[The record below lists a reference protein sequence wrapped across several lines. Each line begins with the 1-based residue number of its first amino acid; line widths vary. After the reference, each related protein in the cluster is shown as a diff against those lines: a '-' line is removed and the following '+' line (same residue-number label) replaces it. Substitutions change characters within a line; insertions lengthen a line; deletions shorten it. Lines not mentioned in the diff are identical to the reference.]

1 MCKAVSYFNGVPC
14 FEEAETFS
22 SMRETKRFCK
32 RINCMK
38 LQEEFKAMR
47 DDKFEKLWLKYRRK
61 NEDCS

>member
-1 MCKAVSYFNGVPC
+1 
-14 FEEAETFS
+14 
-22 SMRETKRFCK
+22 
-32 RINCMK
+32 MK